1 MTTAKNVINK
11 IFSYAGAMCLLVML
25 GSLVSTGV
33 FGALNGSAFLITL
46 TVMLLFC
53 ATVGTARLY
62 TKSGIVRGDGKV
74 ENYIFPVTLCVV
86 LGVII
91 RGAVFIL
98 IDVPILNLGAGMA
111 YLFSAINLVLL
122 FLLVTKLW
130 GPKCG
135 TLIAVLY
142 SLWGSFEILTLYY
155 CESLG
160 INLLCFYCAQA
171 AALLSFLLLIHS
183 VSTESHN
190 GAIVLCLFSGIIGG
204 IAAGME
210 ITFCVLLIPAL
221 TYYLMSK
228 TRMRHKKIWKNKPF
242 EIKKLVFL
250 VLFTAGVAFSFVVMF
265 FILKLMNVDA
275 TMVTIKEFSLISGE
289 SLSGFFASADKSLER
304 IVSSVPYPRNYFCNY
319 LHLCVFTV
327 LLLLSVIGS
336 FAAGKKRDTKAMLLS
351 LLIFVTFVYGV
362 ISGGNG
368 IFSLLMMPWMLIL
381 SVYGMNSAAEFLV
394 MYEWV
399 YKAGVRNPAFTEQF
413 FSCKAVSENEASK
426 GSDDE
431 ELSQI
436 IDDEASDNENASNE
450 DSGAEKT
457 NEKDS
462 RGSVAVGDEQDR
474 LLNSL
479 KDAITK

>member
-1 MTTAKNVINK
+1 MT
-11 IFSYAGAMCLLVML
+11 S
-25 GSLVSTGV
+25 
-33 FGALNGSAFLITL
+33 
-46 TVMLLFC
+46 
-53 ATVGTARLY
+53 
-62 TKSGIVRGDGKV
+62 
-74 ENYIFPVTLCVV
+74 
-86 LGVII
+86 
-91 RGAVFIL
+91 
-98 IDVPILNLGAGMA
+98 
-111 YLFSAINLVLL
+111 
-122 FLLVTKLW
+122 
-130 GPKCG
+130 
-135 TLIAVLY
+135 
-142 SLWGSFEILTLYY
+142 
-155 CESLG
+155 
-160 INLLCFYCAQA
+160 
-171 AALLSFLLLIHS
+171 
-183 VSTESHN
+183 
-190 GAIVLCLFSGIIGG
+190 
-204 IAAGME
+204 
-210 ITFCVLLIPAL
+210 
-221 TYYLMSK
+221 
-228 TRMRHKKIWKNKPF
+228 
-242 EIKKLVFL
+242 
-250 VLFTAGVAFSFVVMF
+250 
-265 FILKLMNVDA
+265 
-275 TMVTIKEFSLISGE
+275 FSLISGE
-289 SLSGFFASADKSLER
+289 SLSEFFASADNSLER

-431 ELSQI
+431 GLSQKT
-436 IDDEASDNENASNE
+436 DDEASDNENASNE
-450 DSGAEKT
+450 DSGAEKP